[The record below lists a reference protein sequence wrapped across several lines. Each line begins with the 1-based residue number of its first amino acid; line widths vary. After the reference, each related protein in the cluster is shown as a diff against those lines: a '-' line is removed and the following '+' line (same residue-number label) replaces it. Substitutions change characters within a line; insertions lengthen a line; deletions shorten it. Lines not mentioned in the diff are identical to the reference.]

1 MLVATGVKACVHRAR
16 AACEGKGG
24 PRMPAPKNV
33 PRASFI
39 VWQGRNRKSLRLL
52 S

>member
-24 PRMPAPKNV
+24 ASDAGTEE
-33 PRASFI
+33 RAACF
-39 VWQGRNRKSLRLL
+39 VYSLAGKK
-52 S
+52 